1 MTQFLVSSATEV
13 GSSPQIKSI
22 LAGKNVRIAS
32 AFLGKGAED
41 VISKGTRVICD
52 ISMGGTN
59 PEVLVVL
66 SEKIGDNLRHLPD
79 FHAKV
84 YISDEGCVI
93 GSANL
98 SNRGVGFLSQ
108 ATLTEASV
116 FLEPGDNA
124 SGHAAAWFEKIWQEA
139 DSVGPEDIDWAR
151 ARWKANK
158 RGAPSGRK
166 SEAKTLLEAIAGLE
180 EEVGEWGYLLTR
192 EQIDRRL
199 EMEAL
204 GRSSEVFEKVQWVP
218 KGKLDVYSNL
228 KKASKLDGYY
238 IGIHR
243 GKHGRMSSRALRF
256 IGNLAV
262 EDPDEPRESHV
273 VSYFEILPWSVT
285 GFPSLSRDESS
296 KNGNLSAMIS
306 RIKSK
311 AIGRPIAAKKLR
323 EFLAEFVW

>member
-1 MTQFLVSSATEV
+1 LTQFLVSSAAEV

-108 ATLTEASV
+108 ATLIEASV
-116 FLEPGDNA
+116 FLEPDDNA
-124 SGHAAAWFEKIWQEA
+124 SEHAAAWFEKIWEDA
-139 DSVGPEDIDWAR
+139 DSVSAEDIDWAR

-166 SEAKTLLEAIAGLE
+166 SEAKTLLEAIAGPE
-180 EEVGEWGYLLTR
+180 EKVGEWGYLLTR
-192 EQIDRRL
+192 EQIDPQL
-199 EMEAL
+199 EMKAL
-204 GRSSEVFEKVQWVP
+204 DRSSEVFEKVQWVP
-218 KGKLDVYSNL
+218 KGKLDVYCNL
-228 KKASKLDGYY
+228 EKASKLDGYY

-243 GKHGRMSSRALRF
+243 EKQGRMSSLALRF
-256 IGNLAV
+256 VGNLTV
-262 EDPDEPRESHV
+262 EDPDEPGESHV
-273 VSYFEILPWSVT
+273 VSYFEVLPWSVT
-285 GFPSLSRDESS
+285 GFPSLSKDESS

-306 RIKSK
+306 RAKNK
-311 AIGRPIAAKKLR
+311 LVGRPIAAKKLR
-323 EFLAEFVW
+323 ELLAESVS